1 MKKRLLIT
9 SVIVSA
15 IGLLILGCSSDG
27 GSAASDLVIMNAK
40 VFTSNATNP
49 WAQAVAVSD
58 GRITY
63 VGDDSGVLAYIG
75 RNTHVVDAHGNML
88 TPGFIDNHCHVLW
101 IGALQALMTKELYKA
116 TSVDEIRTFVQKYAS
131 DNPDHAIVMGV
142 GWKYDYIPG
151 EMPDKN
157 LGDSIISDRPM
168 LLMSY
173 GGNSG
178 WLNSVAVEQL
188 KQRNAT
194 AFRHLAPAIDSEG
207 EYTGVLMH
215 FHAFNPLD
223 FYSIEELGLNIK
235 LKMFDEITKTLNDGL
250 SYGVTGYNDVQI
262 YKSFISMLLEFRDQG
277 GLDNVRVRGSYYVG
291 SHSLEDEKG
300 LKSNLEYWKSLHT
313 AESDSHLVLG
323 DSVKLYIEGVLD
335 SHTCL
340 LLEPYTDEPNNY
352 GEATWTQEDFNKI
365 IEIIDE
371 MGIQCCTHAIG
382 DGGIRRVINAYENA
396 ITVNGYRDARHR
408 LEHCDLP
415 EPTQDQP
422 RMAQLGIYAAM
433 QPNHFFGNSNAEKL
447 LGLDRM
453 QRFEPWGSLEKLEIN
468 LSFGS
473 DWAAGLLN
481 PIYGLFL
488 ATQRLNYKFEDN
500 WGPGE
505 KILIENALRHYTIDS
520 ANALRLEK
528 EIGSIEVGKYGD
540 FVLFNIDLRT
550 IASDWF
556 LLEYPIHVEGM
567 EVTGWEDFVVMT
579 VVGGKIVYQKNGE
592 QY

>member
-1 MKKRLLIT
+1 MSKRLLIT

-15 IGLLILGCSSDG
+15 IGFWLLGCNSNDGSSG
-27 GSAASDLVIMNAK
+27 SDLVIMNAK
-40 VFTSNATNP
+40 VFTSNASNP
-49 WAQAVAVSD
+49 WAQAVAISN

-63 VGDDSGVLAYIG
+63 VGDDSGVHAYVG
-75 RNTHVVDAHGNML
+75 PNTHVVDANGNML

-116 TSVDEIRTFVQKYAS
+116 TSVDEIRTFVQSYA
-131 DNPDHAIVMGV
+131 NDHLDHGIVMGV
-142 GWKYDYIPG
+142 GWKYDYLPG
-151 EMPDKN
+151 RMPDKN

-178 WLNSVAVEQL
+178 WLNSMAVEQL
-188 KQRNAT
+188 KQRNTT
-194 AFRHLAPAIDSEG
+194 AFRHLAPAIDSQG

-223 FYSIEELGLNIK
+223 FYSMEELGSNIK
-235 LKMFDEITKTLNDGL
+235 LKMFDEITKILSDGL

-262 YKSFISMLLEFRDQG
+262 YESFISMLLEFRDQG

-291 SHSLEDEKG
+291 SHSLEDEDG
-300 LKSNLEYWKSLHT
+300 LKTNLMYWKSLHT
-313 AESDSHLVLG
+313 SESDAHLVLG

-340 LLEPYTDEPNNY
+340 LLDPYTDEPNNY
-352 GEATWTQEDFNKI
+352 GEAVWTQKDFNKVV
-365 IEIIDE
+365 EIIDG
-371 MGIQCCTHAIG
+371 MSIQCCTHASG
-382 DGGIRRVINAYENA
+382 DGGIRCVINAYENA
-396 ITVNGYRDARHR
+396 IGINGYRDARHR

-415 EPTQDQP
+415 EPTRDQP

-433 QPNHFFGNSNAEKL
+433 QPNHFFGNSNAETL
-447 LGLDRM
+447 LGFDRM

-473 DWAAGLLN
+473 DWAAGPLN
-481 PIYGLFL
+481 PIYGMFL
-488 ATQRLNYKFEDN
+488 ATQRLNCKFESN
-500 WGPGE
+500 WGPDE
-505 KILIENALRHYTIDS
+505 KILIENAIRHYTIDS
-520 ANALRLEK
+520 AKALRLEQ

-540 FVLFNIDLRT
+540 FALFNIDLRT

-556 LLEYPIHVEGM
+556 ILQYPIHVEGM

-579 VVGGKIVYQKNGE
+579 VVGGKIVYQKKVE
-592 QY
+592 Q

>member
-1 MKKRLLIT
+1 
-9 SVIVSA
+9 
-15 IGLLILGCSSDG
+15 
-27 GSAASDLVIMNAK
+27 MNAK
-40 VFTSNATNP
+40 VFTSDASNP
-49 WAQAVAVSD
+49 WAEAVAVSD

-75 RNTHVVDAHGNML
+75 SNTHVVDAHGNML

-116 TSVDEIRTFVQKYAS
+116 TCVDDIKTFVQKYANN
-131 DNPDHAIVMGV
+131 NPDHAIVMGV
-142 GWKYDYIPG
+142 GWKYNYIPG

-157 LGDSIISDRPM
+157 LGDWIISDRPM
-168 LLMSY
+168 VLMSY

-178 WLNSVAVEQL
+178 WLNSMAVEQL

-194 AFRHLAPAIDSEG
+194 AFRRLAPAIDSEG

-223 FYSIEELGLNIK
+223 FYSIEKLGKKIK
-235 LKMFDEITKTLNDGL
+235 QKMSDQITKILNEGL

-262 YKSFISMLLEFRDQG
+262 YYKFIRILLDFRDQG
-277 GLDNVRVRGSYYVG
+277 KLDNVRVRGSYYVG
-291 SHSLEDEKG
+291 SHSLEDEKD
-300 LKSNLEYWKSLHT
+300 LKSKLEYWRSLHT

-323 DSVKLYIEGVLD
+323 DSVKLYIEGVFD
-335 SHTCL
+335 SHTSL
-340 LLEPYTDEPNNY
+340 LLKPYTDQTENY
-352 GEATWTQEDFNKI
+352 GEATWTQGDFNKI
-365 IEIIDE
+365 IEIIDG
-371 MGIQCCTHAIG
+371 MGIQCCTHASG

-408 LEHCDLP
+408 IEHCDLP
-415 EPTQDQP
+415 EPTKDQP

-473 DWAAGLLN
+473 DWAAGPLN

-505 KILIENALRHYTIDS
+505 KILIENAIRHYTIDS

-540 FVLFNIDLRT
+540 FALFNIDLRT